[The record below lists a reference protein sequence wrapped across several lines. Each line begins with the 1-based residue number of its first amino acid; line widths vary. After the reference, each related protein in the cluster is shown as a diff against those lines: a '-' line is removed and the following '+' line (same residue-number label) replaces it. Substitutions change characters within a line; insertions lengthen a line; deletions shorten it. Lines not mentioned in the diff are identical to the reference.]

1 MNTILTSIVI
11 FGFSL
16 VMAQPTLGIALDSL
30 VGMAYQDHWTF
41 ETEGIGFADPTGTV
55 NQYYNYGGVD
65 FDLTGP
71 VRAWNTASEASKHSY
86 FPDATMCYT
95 QDELSLERF
104 FGLDADSNF
113 VTVGAYYHDEGK
125 DVFEFLDDR
134 EIISL
139 PSATFGS
146 TFRDTIEARLIVDGD
161 TTLYQNI
168 NEKSMVSYGTVR
180 TPEGIYGNC
189 LIEEVRE
196 LDSIGNIHR
205 LCYNFFH
212 DNLHQRVLN
221 VTLKTF
227 PSDEILYMVYRSP
240 EKPVSVL
247 DTERRLENV
256 YFSDHQLIIQT
267 QSDKKLSLTMF
278 DVSGTVIFQKTES
291 LVRGINQMPIQTT
304 LIPGYYFILV
314 IDSDGNFYV
323 ERVFVAY

>member
-1 MNTILTSIVI
+1 
-11 FGFSL
+11 
-16 VMAQPTLGIALDSL
+16 
-30 VGMAYQDHWTF
+30 
-41 ETEGIGFADPTGTV
+41 
-55 NQYYNYGGVD
+55 
-65 FDLTGP
+65 
-71 VRAWNTASEASKHSY
+71 
-86 FPDATMCYT
+86 
-95 QDELSLERF
+95 
-104 FGLDADSNF
+104 
-113 VTVGAYYHDEGK
+113 
-125 DVFEFLDDR
+125 
-134 EIISL
+134 
-139 PSATFGS
+139 
-146 TFRDTIEARLIVDGD
+146 
-161 TTLYQNI
+161 
-168 NEKSMVSYGTVR
+168 MVSYWTFR

-256 YFSDHQLIIQT
+256 YFSDHQLTIETQT
-267 QSDKKLSLTMF
+267 DKKLSLTMF
-278 DVSGTVIFQKTES
+278 VVSGTVIFQITES
-291 LVRGINQMPIQTT
+291 LVRGIHQMPIQTS